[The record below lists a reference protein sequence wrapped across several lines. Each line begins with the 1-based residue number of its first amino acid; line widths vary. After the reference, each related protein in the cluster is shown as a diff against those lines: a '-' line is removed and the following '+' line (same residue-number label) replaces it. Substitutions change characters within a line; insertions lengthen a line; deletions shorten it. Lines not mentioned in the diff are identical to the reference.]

1 MPYTIRVR
9 RDTSSNWTATN
20 PTLALGEL
28 GYDTTTG
35 QFKVGTG
42 AGAWSTL
49 PYNSAVGSI
58 DGLTDVQ
65 ISSLQDGDV
74 LQYNA
79 SLSQWVNSQKTNLTD
94 GGNF

>member
-9 RDTSSNWTATN
+9 RDTSANWTSIN

-42 AGAWSTL
+42 VGAWSAL

>member
-1 MPYTIRVR
+1 MPYTIRIR
-9 RDTSSNWTATN
+9 RDTSANWAATN

-42 AGAWSTL
+42 LATWTALSYT
-49 PYNSAVGSI
+49 SAVGALDS
-58 DGLTDVQ
+58 LTDVQ
-65 ISSLQDGDV
+65 VSSLQDGDV